1 MIAAE
6 RGMTLV
12 EVVVASTVFAL
23 VMLATVTAFRT
34 LGTTYDR
41 LNEMTSDTAKKRE
54 VDRFLRVSLVD
65 AMNGEGRFEGDSREM
80 SWMTPLDR
88 VGSAGGIQHL
98 RLRRRGDTLMLSFAP
113 FDPARA
119 SDKAPD
125 WGAVVEDYVL
135 LEGVTGLRFQYRPTA
150 QESWSRSPK
159 SKDSDNFDESLPW
172 AVMMELVVEGDEWPP
187 MVVAFD
193 QHLRVQ

>member
-12 EVVVASTVFAL
+12 EVVVASTIFAL

-41 LNEMTSDTAKKRE
+41 LHEMTSDTAKKRE

-65 AMNGEGRFEGDSREM
+65 AMNGEGRFEGDSREI

-119 SDKAPD
+119 PDKAPD
-125 WGAVVEDYVL
+125 WGAVVEDYAL
-135 LEGVTGLRFQYRPTA
+135 LEDVTAVRFQYRPTA

-159 SKDSDNFDESLPW
+159 SNDSDNVAESLPW
-172 AVMMELVVEGDEWPP
+172 AVMLELVVEGDEWPP
-187 MVVAFD
+187 MIVAFD
-193 QHLRVQ
+193 QHGRAQ